1 MNASP
6 LNCGTGI
13 PAATDSKSA
22 NNPATAAAT
31 PASTETRKSTGG
43 GKDTGAMATPN
54 TNTPRP
60 TITTANICTI
70 NTINTVSDEKGG
82 AMDSGNIY
90 KSVEIPSLTDT
101 DWWLLSSEYIK
112 DSSDIDIDINTS
124 TTTATKDTKTKT
136 KTKIETENKEQDKKK
151 DTENWDIDIDID
163 TEKLLTSFIMATSA
177 GKPINHHHPSQLTQ
191 ININHLFKTKY

>member
-1 MNASP
+1 
-6 LNCGTGI
+6 
-13 PAATDSKSA
+13 
-22 NNPATAAAT
+22 
-31 PASTETRKSTGG
+31 
-43 GKDTGAMATPN
+43 
-54 TNTPRP
+54 
-60 TITTANICTI
+60 
-70 NTINTVSDEKGG
+70 
-82 AMDSGNIY
+82 MDSGNIY